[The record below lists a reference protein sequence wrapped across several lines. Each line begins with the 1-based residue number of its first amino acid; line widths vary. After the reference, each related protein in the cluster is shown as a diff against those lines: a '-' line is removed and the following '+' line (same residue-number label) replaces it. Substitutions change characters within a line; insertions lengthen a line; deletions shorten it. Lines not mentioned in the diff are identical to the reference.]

1 MVTGISDGTFT
12 LQESE
17 NENEFFFF
25 RNDGQVLEGIDDEP
39 SAFYQAYIMQK
50 MMNGEING
58 MVMSNLHWQM
68 STDGKVIRG
77 TVEDFRTYEEEEET
91 SEESETDENTF
102 EVSPI
107 LIRSSTSYKEK
118 KGFWKRLKEK
128 IFGTTQ

>member
-1 MVTGISDGTFT
+1 MVTGISDGIFT

-77 TVEDFRTYEEEEET
+77 TVEDFRTYEEEET

-107 LIRSSTSYKEK
+107 LIRSNTVHNK
-118 KGFWKRLKEK
+118 KKSIWERLKEK
-128 IFGTTQ
+128 IFGTTL